1 MIPLEPT
8 RSDDGGIGFVV
19 RLAKA
24 LHRFGIPAHRM
35 EALLSEVSEKVG
47 LEARFS
53 STPTAIFA
61 SFGPPEALR
70 TGLIRADPG
79 ELDLGKLADLDD
91 LATAISRDEISL
103 EEAGPLLDDILEAPH
118 PYPAWMTALA
128 FCLASAGASHLLGGR
143 GREVLLGGVIGLWV
157 GLFVL
162 FASRRNLGRL
172 AEAVGSFGGTII
184 ALLAMRWLGPL
195 SLQQSIIAGLIILLP
210 GLSLTIA
217 MTELAT
223 RHLTSGT
230 TRMVGAV
237 LILFE
242 MGFGVALG
250 SQLDPWLP
258 AVPDLG
264 PSPELPGWFLA
275 PSMLIATAGFAV
287 AFRAKGR
294 DVPWVMAA
302 GAVSYFVARLGSA
315 AVGPELGGFLGALAL
330 GMGSNAIARFR
341 DEPASITLVPGLLL
355 LVPGSLGYRS
365 IDAFIGHD
373 VTAGIG
379 IAFSVVLIAVGIATG
394 IVVSNVLV
402 APRRVL

>member
-8 RSDDGGIGFVV
+8 RSDEAGIGFVV

-35 EALLSEVSEKVG
+35 EALLAEVSEKVG

-91 LATAISRDEISL
+91 LATAVSRDQITL
-103 EEAGPLLDDILEAPH
+103 EEAAPRLDHILEAPH
-118 PYPAWMTALA
+118 PYPPWMTALA
-128 FCLASAGASHLLGGR
+128 FLLSSAGASYLLGGR
-143 GREVLLGGVIGLWV
+143 GREVILGAAIGLWV
-157 GLFVL
+157 ALFAL
-162 FASRRNLGRL
+162 FASRRKMGRL
-172 AEAVGSFGGTII
+172 VEAVGSFGGTLI
-184 ALLAMRWLGPL
+184 ALLAMRLLGPL

-258 AVPDLG
+258 PVPDFG

-275 PSMLIATAGFAV
+275 PAMLFASAGFAV

-294 DVPWVMAA
+294 DVPWVMAS
-302 GAVSYFVARLGSA
+302 GAVSYFVARTGSA
-315 AVGPELGGFLGALAL
+315 AVGPELGAFLGALAL

-373 VTAGIG
+373 VTAGIA

-402 APRRVL
+402 TPRRVL